1 MNKKYFGVIIIFL
14 ITLLSA
20 CTQTDTTNNP
30 DTQNA
35 AQKLNVVATT
45 GHIHDAVRNIAGNA
59 VNLTGMLGP
68 GVDPHLYVPT
78 EGDVTTLSQ
87 ADVIFYNGLH
97 LEAQMTRILNQMATR
112 GITVV
117 AVGEVLP
124 QEQLLDWDS
133 SAPYDPHV
141 WNDPM
146 LWSLAVEAMRDTLS
160 NVDPANANLYRQN
173 TEKYLQEIADT
184 HEYVK
189 SQAELIPPE
198 LRVMIT
204 AHDAFGYFARA
215 YGFEVRG
222 LQGISTESEAS
233 TADVQELADF
243 IVRRKI
249 PAIFV
254 ETSVSPRNIEAVQA
268 AVEAQGYAVN
278 IGGTL
283 FSDALD
289 SPGKPAGTYTG
300 MLRHNIDT
308 LVLALTSN
316 PLAEADE

>member
-1 MNKKYFGVIIIFL
+1 MRRQYFYFIVVTILVAFL
-14 ITLLSA
+14 LAA
-20 CTQTDTTNNP
+20 CGQSTSQKQGSGETE
-30 DTQNA
+30 
-35 AQKLNVVATT
+35 KLNVVATT
-45 GHIHDAVRNIAGNA
+45 GQIHDAALNIAGDA
-59 VNLTGMLGP
+59 VNLIGMLGP

-78 EGDVTTLSQ
+78 EGDVTTLSE

-124 QEQLLDWDS
+124 KDRLLNWDTT
-133 SAPYDPHV
+133 APYDPHV
-141 WNDPM
+141 WNDPL
-146 LWSLAVEAMRDTLS
+146 LWSIGVEAIVDTL
-160 NVDPANANLYRQN
+160 VEADPANADLYRQN
-173 TEKYLQEIADT
+173 AEEYLAEIVET

-189 SQAELIPPE
+189 SQAEKIPAE
-198 LRVMIT
+198 QRIMIT

-215 YGFEVRG
+215 YDFEVRG

-243 IVRRKI
+243 IVQRKV

-254 ETSVSPRNIEAVQA
+254 ETSVSPRTIEAVQA
-268 AVEAQGYAVN
+268 AVEAQGFKVE

-283 FSDALD
+283 FSDALGD
-289 SPGKPAGTYTG
+289 PGTPAGTYTG

-308 LVLALTSN
+308 LVAALAN
-316 PLAEADE
+316 GPLVEASE